1 MSDKLLP
8 GWFEAKDPSGKS
20 YYYTA
25 DGKTSW
31 DRPSAPTGTT
41 PKTAMPAAVM
51 KTSTSVAVVATTKP
65 PIAGGM
71 GSLLGEIQKGALLKK
86 AETNDRSA
94 PPEAGKPVT
103 GNEVTT
109 GTSTSRPSSTGGGG
123 GGGGGGVGG
132 GGSLME
138 QIANAKLKK
147 ASAPVAAASTGDPH
161 VCDTSY

>member
-31 DRPSAPTGTT
+31 ERPSAPTDTT
-41 PKTAMPAAVM
+41 PKTAMPASVT
-51 KTSTSVAVVATTKP
+51 KTSTSVAAVATTKP

-71 GSLLGEIQKGALLKK
+71 GSLLGEIQKGARLKK

-94 PPEAGKPVT
+94 PPVAGKPVIT

-109 GTSTSRPSSTGGGG
+109 GTSTSRPSSTV
-123 GGGGGGVGG
+123 GGGGVGG

>member
-1 MSDKLLP
+1 MSTKLLP
-8 GWFEAKDPSGKS
+8 GWFEAKDNDGKS

-31 DRPSAPTGTT
+31 DRPSAPAVADTT
-41 PKTAMPAAVM
+41 PKAVIPATVTAASTPA
-51 KTSTSVAVVATTKP
+51 VATTRP

-71 GSLLGEIQKGALLKK
+71 GSLLGEIQKGARLKK

-94 PPEAGKPVT
+94 PPVAGKPVT
-103 GNEVTT
+103 DSEVTMNI
-109 GTSTSRPSSTGGGG
+109 SSSRPSSGSGGGG
-123 GGGGGGVGG
+123 GG

-147 ASAPVAAASTGDPH
+147 ASTPAPAATTTTGESYT
-161 VCDTSY
+161 CDISY

>member
-1 MSDKLLP
+1 MSTKLLP
-8 GWFEAKDPSGKS
+8 GWFEAKDNDGKS

-31 DRPSAPTGTT
+31 DRPSAPAVADTT
-41 PKTAMPAAVM
+41 PKAVISATVTA
-51 KTSTSVAVVATTKP
+51 TSTPAVTTTRP

-71 GSLLGEIQKGALLKK
+71 GSLLGEIQKGARLKK

-94 PPEAGKPVT
+94 PPVAGKPVT
-103 GNEVTT
+103 DSEVTT
-109 GTSTSRPSSTGGGG
+109 NISSSRPSSGSNSGSGG
-123 GGGGGGVGG
+123 GG

-147 ASAPVAAASTGDPH
+147 ASTPIPAAATTAGE
-161 VCDTSY
+161 SYAAL